1 MAHVQV
7 KNIDDDLYAAF
18 QHVCKSQKRS
28 VSQQLTLMME
38 KFLTSPHIFEQ
49 PKHAEILDLAGSWIG
64 NESAEDII
72 NTIQTSRTPSTRFD
86 HMNDVFN

>member
-18 QHVCKSQKRS
+18 QQVCKSQKRS
-28 VSQQLTLMME
+28 VSQQLTLIME
-38 KFLTSPHIFEQ
+38 QFLISPHIFEK
-49 PKHAEILDLAGSWIG
+49 PKHAEVLDLAGSWEG

-72 NTIQTSRTPSTRFD
+72 NDIQASRTPSTRFD
-86 HMNDVFN
+86 TMNDVFN